1 MNPEDADEKN
11 HEQASISVDEHQ
23 RLKARIAELEAE
35 NASITGKYDRLRA
48 GHMSAVEAEA
58 VRKRLGWRDYL
69 TMCNEVRKLNKAHAR
84 KNRRISS
91 LRAENERL
99 KAIENAAFDFFCA
112 VDVDPD
118 KSPTFRALRDA
129 LSVIDSAVFDAGGIE
144 DG

>member
-1 MNPEDADEKN
+1 MSDDETCDICRLPSRDHTKYGGCLAA
-11 HEQASISVDEHQ
+11 AS
-23 RLKARIAELEAE
+23 KE
-35 NASITGKYDRLRA
+35 NT
-48 GHMSAVEAEA
+48 
-58 VRKRLGWRDYL
+58 
-69 TMCNEVRKLNKAHAR
+69 T
-84 KNRRISS
+84 

>member
-1 MNPEDADEKN
+1 MDPEDADSEN
-11 HEQASISVDEHQ
+11 HEQASISAAEH
-23 RLKARIAELEAE
+23 RGLLARIA
-35 NASITGKYDRLRA
+35 T
-48 GHMSAVEAEA
+48 
-58 VRKRLGWRDYL
+58 
-69 TMCNEVRKLNKAHAR
+69 
-84 KNRRISS
+84 